1 VCTAIY
7 CTFTGH
13 GIVLKGMV
21 WYYRSG
27 DANGLTTEHTDF
39 MVVRLERISLVD
51 VGTSVRSQFGQGLK
65 IAVELTLSRCLSI
78 AVSNGNH
85 PASVTE

>member
-7 CTFTGH
+7 CTFTGY

-27 DANGLTTEHTDF
+27 DANGLTTEHTAPGN
-39 MVVRLERISLVD
+39 LTGNI
-51 VGTSVRSQFGQGLK
+51 
-65 IAVELTLSRCLSI
+65 VE
-78 AVSNGNH
+78 V
-85 PASVTE
+85 